1 MKQHWK
7 IIGIYAIINI
17 LMLAGCKEKR
27 IDYTIEGQTETP
39 RETEQSAGTAGVGQ
53 FADAERWQDSWAA
66 EDAQGKSI
74 KIDVDADIVVPQ
86 ADQMYVVSV
95 SEPETGESY
104 REDIANRC
112 FTDGAVYNLDEAH
125 RPKEWWKEEID
136 RLEEFMLQAKEEGN
150 ESSYEVFQEQIAE
163 CQAKWEQAP
172 DSYQPVETYDV
183 DEYMGYRDGISYE
196 LSVQN
201 SEDNGIGERSS
212 RIALMARDMYE
223 VCPKRM
229 EEVSDLTC
237 RVGDTAFFE
246 EENECGFTVEQA
258 KQKVQALLEE
268 LGFSYPTY
276 VYSRPLVWGSE
287 KELVDTRISFDKNG
301 DYCVDGYEMQFDLG
315 VGDVAFRETGV
326 NLNLVSFSVAGKQQ
340 IDTSVYSADSYVL
353 VDISKKGIVYLYAE
367 NPAVIENISNP
378 VRLLPLDTIKGI
390 MQAQVE
396 QDFAGMKFEEPTRFS
411 NTAYNRMEL
420 IYFRM
425 ADKKNPGYYSYVP
438 VWRLAITSDTV
449 TKGLDG
455 EKRSVDWVVNE
466 IMVNA
471 MDGSIVTLAEDYFG
485 V

>member
-27 IDYTIEGQTETP
+27 VDYTIEGQTETP
-39 RETEQSAGTAGVGQ
+39 RETEQSAGAAGVGQ
-53 FADAERWQDSWAA
+53 FADAER
-66 EDAQGKSI
+66 
-74 KIDVDADIVVPQ
+74 
-86 ADQMYVVSV
+86 
-95 SEPETGESY
+95 
-104 REDIANRC
+104 
-112 FTDGAVYNLDEAH
+112 
-125 RPKEWWKEEID
+125 WKEEID

-150 ESSYEVFQEQIAE
+150 KSSYESFQEQIAE

-246 EENECGFTVEQA
+246 EENECGFTVE
-258 KQKVQALLEE
+258 L
-268 LGFSYPTY
+268 
-276 VYSRPLVWGSE
+276 
-287 KELVDTRISFDKNG
+287 
-301 DYCVDGYEMQFDLG
+301 
-315 VGDVAFRETGV
+315 
-326 NLNLVSFSVAGKQQ
+326 
-340 IDTSVYSADSYVL
+340 DTSVYSADSYVL

-390 MQAQVE
+390 VQAQVE
-396 QDFAGMKFEEPTRFS
+396 QNFDGMKFEEPVRFS